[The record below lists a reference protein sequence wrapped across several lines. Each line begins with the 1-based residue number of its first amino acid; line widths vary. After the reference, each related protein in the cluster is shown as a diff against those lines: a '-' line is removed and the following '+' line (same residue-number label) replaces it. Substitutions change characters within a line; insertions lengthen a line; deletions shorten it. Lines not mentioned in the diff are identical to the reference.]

1 MLSSK
6 WQKESP
12 MSGKSIFAKGGTG
25 SSSVTDEIS
34 AFLGKESVFEGKMS
48 FQGVFRLEGKFKGE
62 IFDSGILI
70 VGESAKVTGKI
81 GVHSIIINGHVE
93 GEIIA
98 QEKVEIHST
107 GQFYGTLFTPILIV
121 NEGGILEGQCQM
133 KNRSHVEDRILPSLQ
148 EEPPLSS

>member
-1 MLSSK
+1 MV
-6 WQKESP
+6 
-12 MSGKSIFAKGGTG
+12 GKSFFTKG
-25 SSSVTDEIS
+25 SSTSSGAMEEIS

-48 FQGVFRLEGKFKGE
+48 FQGVFRLEGRFQGE

-70 VGESAKVTGKI
+70 VGESAKVIGKI

-98 QEKVEIHST
+98 QERVEIHST
-107 GQFYGTLFTPILIV
+107 GQFYGTLYTPVLIV

-133 KNRSHVEDRILPSLQ
+133 RNRSREEDQVLPSLIKG
-148 EEPPLSS
+148 ESPLSS

>member
-1 MLSSK
+1 MAGKPFFTKGNSASS
-6 WQKESP
+6 
-12 MSGKSIFAKGGTG
+12 G
-25 SSSVTDEIS
+25 VTEEIS
-34 AFLGKESVFEGKMS
+34 AFLGKESIFEGKMS
-48 FQGVFRLEGKFKGE
+48 FQGVFRLEGRFEGE

-107 GQFYGTLFTPILIV
+107 GQFYGALITPVLIV

-133 KNRSHVEDRILPSLQ
+133 KNRSREEETLHPSLVQ
-148 EEPPLSS
+148 EEHSLSS

>member
-1 MLSSK
+1 M
-6 WQKESP
+6 E
-12 MSGKSIFAKGGTG
+12 
-25 SSSVTDEIS
+25 EIS

-48 FQGVFRLEGKFKGE
+48 FQGVFRLEGRFQGE

-70 VGESAKVTGKI
+70 VGESAKVIGKI

-98 QEKVEIHST
+98 QERVEIHST
-107 GQFYGTLFTPILIV
+107 GQFYGTLYTPVLIV

-133 KNRSHVEDRILPSLQ
+133 RNRSREEDQVLPSLIKG
-148 EEPPLSS
+148 ESPLSS

>member
-1 MLSSK
+1 MA
-6 WQKESP
+6 
-12 MSGKSIFAKGGTG
+12 GKSLFTKGNSA
-25 SSSVTDEIS
+25 SSAATEEIS

-48 FQGVFRLEGKFKGE
+48 FQGVFRLEGRFEGE

-70 VGESAKVTGKI
+70 VGDSAKVTGKI

-107 GQFYGTLFTPILIV
+107 GQFYGTLFTPVLIV
-121 NEGGILEGQCQM
+121 NEGGVLEGQCQM
-133 KNRSHVEDRILPSLQ
+133 MKSRSREEERVHPSLIKG
-148 EEPPLSS
+148 EHPLSS